1 MIRPVKSDSMRTHR
15 RHSDEFKR
23 SLVEQS
29 FLPGASVA
37 RIARD
42 NGINAN
48 QLFGWRKLFKEARVN
63 TSVTVSNTGMLAVE
77 IAPSPA
83 NATSVTPPVQPEPRQ
98 VGVLCLKFAKVRM
111 TIKGTPDP
119 ELLRTVLG
127 MLTR

>member
-1 MIRPVKSDSMRTHR
+1 MIRPVKSDPIRTHR

-23 SLVEQS
+23 ALVEQS
-29 FLPGASVA
+29 LLPGASVA

-48 QLFGWRKLFKEARVN
+48 QLFGWRKLFKEAQAS
-63 TSVTVSNTGMLAVE
+63 TSVTVANTGMLAVE
-77 IAPSPA
+77 IAPSSS
-83 NATSVTPPVQPEPRQ
+83 NTDSVIPSGRPETQQ
-98 VGVLCLKFAKVRM
+98 VGVLCLEFAKVRL

-127 MLTR
+127 ILTR